1 MGKAVDAS
9 ANFYNP
15 ATMADFT
22 NTVVTVGFV
31 TEHPTADTVIDGR
44 PGRKMDPGAFLLPH
58 FHLVQPLPYDFAFGL
73 GFAPE
78 FGLGSHYNPGW
89 ALDWNTQKT
98 TVRGLTLTPNLSYS
112 ITEDWSVSA
121 GFRVLY
127 FDFEQYSYQYT
138 GARNLDGSLNRG
150 RFRLKGDNGFTDWG
164 WQLSTRYRITDTFSV
179 GAMYKSYIDTKI
191 KGEARMTGA
200 GNAIVGM
207 GPTGPIIAN
216 VNSIATGD
224 ASADIRLPQSVTIGA
239 NWDALDTL
247 HLGTALTWTEWSSMP
262 AINFRLPTGRK
273 PTNLGWDDVFRIGFG
288 GKVMSKADTDMT
300 KIYSQVIPQDL
311 VKFGLIPELVG
322 RVPVLTTLDNL
333 DKDALVRIL
342 TEPKNA
348 LVKQYEALFSMDNVS
363 LEFQDGA
370 LEAIAELTLE
380 KGTGARGLR
389 AIMEKTLMPIMYET
403 PSDTEVSKVIIT
415 TDTVKNG
422 TAPIIEKAS
431 SSKNKTGG
439 TNKTKG

>member
-1 MGKAVDAS
+1 MSSHKTMALAVASAMFSTSAFCAGFALYEGSAKGTALGGAVMGKAVDAS

-78 FGLGSHYNPGW
+78 FGLGTHYNPGW

-179 GAMYKSYIDTKI
+179 GAMYKSYIDSKI

-288 GKVMSKADTDMT
+288 GTWDFHENFSLLGSYVFDLDPCST
-300 KIYSQVIPQDL
+300 KDNEGSTMLPPGDRHIGTVGLAWHYGPIDVTLSYGIVFMCSESVSYTHPATGRK
-311 VKFGLIPELVG
+311 VKFETEDGLSQAVG
-322 RVPVLTTLDNL
+322 L
-333 DKDALVRIL
+333 
-342 TEPKNA
+342 
-348 LVKQYEALFSMDNVS
+348 SMTYA
-363 LEFQDGA
+363 F
-370 LEAIAELTLE
+370 
-380 KGTGARGLR
+380 
-389 AIMEKTLMPIMYET
+389 
-403 PSDTEVSKVIIT
+403 
-415 TDTVKNG
+415 
-422 TAPIIEKAS
+422 
-431 SSKNKTGG
+431 
-439 TNKTKG
+439 